1 MKIVERM
8 SDDIDVVVSG
18 HTHRAYNCTIDG
30 KLVTSA
36 AAFGR
41 VISAIELTIDKRS
54 ADVVSKSARNV
65 IVTRDVAKDPA
76 QTAIIEHY
84 RPFYTRVAN
93 KVIGTI
99 AGDLSRAL
107 NAAGESILG
116 NLLADATLEAAS
128 AAPGGGAAVAFMNP
142 GGIRSELLRG
152 PTRDTSRGRS
162 PTPRRSACC
171 RFATGSSFKR

>member
-1 MKIVERM
+1 MTTTAVPESSDRSSKIVERL

-54 ADVVSKSARNV
+54 ADVVAKSARNV

-76 QTAIIEHY
+76 QTAIIERY
-84 RPFYTRVAN
+84 RPFYTTR
-93 KVIGTI
+93 GEQ
-99 AGDLSRAL
+99 GDRHH
-107 NAAGESILG
+107 
-116 NLLADATLEAAS
+116 
-128 AAPGGGAAVAFMNP
+128 
-142 GGIRSELLRG
+142 R
-152 PTRDTSRGRS
+152 
-162 PTPRRSACC
+162 RRSLPCSEC
-171 RFATGSSFKR
+171 SR